1 MNQNGIMINSTGP
14 GGRGPSI
21 SGKFFNKDTG
31 REIFVRDSVN
41 DGIKM
46 CVVLSDGTTMDMSEF
61 QNYVQMSDEE
71 YDSKGNLIGKAKKQ
85 PKSNLDPNLLF
96 AGMGD
101 KPKET
106 TDKQSEQIR
115 SIMKQI
121 EEPKFIEEHNVEDK
135 NVEEYSKD
143 NQKLAMIKKILDK
156 SSEPEIVITINWENK
171 PEKEF
176 EMLKNFFDVDIEDIA
191 YAIFMQYGD
200 VNKIKQ
206 AFKEALS

>member
-1 MNQNGIMINSTGP
+1 MNQNGIAMNLTGP
-14 GGRGPSI
+14 GPGGQGPAI
-21 SGKFFNKDTG
+21 SGKFFHKDTG
-31 REIFVRDSVN
+31 REIFVRDSIN

-71 YDSKGNLIGKAKKQ
+71 YDSQGRLIGKAKEQ
-85 PKSNLDPNLLF
+85 PKSNLDPDLLF

-101 KPKET
+101 RPKESN
-106 TDKQSEQIR
+106 KQSEEIR
-115 SIMKQI
+115 SVMRQI
-121 EEPKFIEEHNVEDK
+121 EEPNTV
-135 NVEEYSKD
+135 EYSED
-143 NQKLAMIKKILDK
+143 DQKLAMIKKILDK
-156 SSEPEIVITINWENK
+156 SSEPEIVVTINWQNK

-176 EMLKNFFDVDIEDIA
+176 EMLKNFFDVNTEDIA
-191 YAIFMQYGD
+191 NAVFRQYGD

>member
-1 MNQNGIMINSTGP
+1 MNQNGTMMNLAGPGP
-14 GGRGPSI
+14 GGQGPAI
-21 SGKFFNKDTG
+21 SGKFFHKDTG
-31 REIFVRDSVN
+31 REIFVRDSIN

-71 YDSKGNLIGKAKKQ
+71 YDSQGRLIGKAKEQ
-85 PKSNLDPNLLF
+85 PKSNLDPDLLF

-101 KPKET
+101 RPKESN
-106 TDKQSEQIR
+106 KQSEEIR
-115 SIMKQI
+115 SVMRQI
-121 EEPKFIEEHNVEDK
+121 EEPNTV
-135 NVEEYSKD
+135 EYSED
-143 NQKLAMIKKILDK
+143 DQKLAMIKKILDK
-156 SSEPEIVITINWENK
+156 SSEPEIVVTINWQNK

-176 EMLKNFFDVDIEDIA
+176 DMLKNFFDVNTEDIA
-191 YAIFMQYGD
+191 NAVFRQYGD

>member
-1 MNQNGIMINSTGP
+1 MNQNGITMNLAGP
-14 GGRGPSI
+14 GSGGQGPAI
-21 SGKFFNKDTG
+21 SGKFFHKDTG
-31 REIFVRDSVN
+31 REIFVRDSIN

-71 YDSKGNLIGKAKKQ
+71 YDSQGRLIGKAKEQ
-85 PKSNLDPNLLF
+85 PKSNLDPDLLF

-101 KPKET
+101 RPKESN
-106 TDKQSEQIR
+106 KQSEEIR
-115 SIMKQI
+115 SVMKQI
-121 EEPKFIEEHNVEDK
+121 EEPRI
-135 NVEEYSKD
+135 EEYSKD
-143 NQKLAMIKKILDK
+143 NQKLEMIKKILEK
-156 SSEPEIVITINWENK
+156 SSEPEIVVTINWQNK

-176 EMLKNFFDVDIEDIA
+176 EMLKNFFDINTEDIA
-191 YAIFMQYGD
+191 NAVFRQYGD

>member
-1 MNQNGIMINSTGP
+1 MMNLAGPGP
-14 GGRGPSI
+14 GGQGPAI
-21 SGKFFNKDTG
+21 SGKFFHKDTG
-31 REIFVRDSVN
+31 REIFVRDSIN

-71 YDSKGNLIGKAKKQ
+71 YDSQGRLIGKAKEQ

-101 KPKET
+101 RPKESN
-106 TDKQSEQIR
+106 KQSEEIR
-115 SIMKQI
+115 SVMRQI
-121 EEPKFIEEHNVEDK
+121 EEPNTV
-135 NVEEYSKD
+135 EYSED
-143 NQKLAMIKKILDK
+143 DQKLAMIKKILDK
-156 SSEPEIVITINWENK
+156 SSEPEIVVTINWQNK

-176 EMLKNFFDVDIEDIA
+176 DMLKNFFDVNTEDIA
-191 YAIFMQYGD
+191 NAVFIKYGD

>member
-1 MNQNGIMINSTGP
+1 MMMNLAGPGP
-14 GGRGPSI
+14 GGQGPAI
-21 SGKFFNKDTG
+21 SGKFFHKDTG
-31 REIFVRDSVN
+31 REIFVRDSIN
-41 DGIKM
+41 DGVKM

-71 YDSKGNLIGKAKKQ
+71 YDSQGKLIGKAKEQ
-85 PKSNLDPNLLF
+85 PKSGLDPNLLF

-101 KPKET
+101 RPKEVN
-106 TDKQSEQIR
+106 KQSEEIR
-115 SIMKQI
+115 SVMRQA
-121 EEPKFIEEHNVEDK
+121 EEPKFVEGQ
-135 NVEEYSKD
+135 NVEEYSEE

-156 SSEPEIVITINWENK
+156 SSEPEIVITINWQNK

-176 EMLKNFFDVDIEDIA
+176 EMLKNFFDVDTEDIA
-191 YAIFMQYGD
+191 YAVFMQYGD

>member
-1 MNQNGIMINSTGP
+1 MNLTGP
-14 GGRGPSI
+14 GLGGQGPAI
-21 SGKFFNKDTG
+21 SGKFFHKDTG
-31 REIFVRDSVN
+31 REIFVRDSIN

-71 YDSKGNLIGKAKKQ
+71 YDSQGRLIGKAKEQ

-101 KPKET
+101 RPKESN
-106 TDKQSEQIR
+106 KQSEEIR
-115 SIMKQI
+115 SVMRQI
-121 EEPKFIEEHNVEDK
+121 EEPNTV
-135 NVEEYSKD
+135 EYSED
-143 NQKLAMIKKILDK
+143 DQKLAMIKKILDK
-156 SSEPEIVITINWENK
+156 SSEPEIVVTINWQNK

-176 EMLKNFFDVDIEDIA
+176 EMLKNFFDVNTEDIA
-191 YAIFMQYGD
+191 NAVFRKYGD

>member
-1 MNQNGIMINSTGP
+1 MNLAGPGP
-14 GGRGPSI
+14 GGQGPAI
-21 SGKFFNKDTG
+21 SGKFFHKDTG
-31 REIFVRDSVN
+31 REIFVRDSIN

-71 YDSKGNLIGKAKKQ
+71 YDSQGRLIGKAKEQ

-101 KPKET
+101 RPKEVN
-106 TDKQSEQIR
+106 KQSEEIR
-115 SIMKQI
+115 SVMKQI
-121 EEPKFIEEHNVEDK
+121 EEPNTV
-135 NVEEYSKD
+135 EYSED
-143 NQKLAMIKKILDK
+143 DQKLTMIKKILDK
-156 SSEPEIVITINWENK
+156 SSEPEIVVTINWQNK

-176 EMLKNFFDVDIEDIA
+176 EMLKNFFDVNTEDIA
-191 YAIFMQYGD
+191 NAVFRQYGD

>member
-1 MNQNGIMINSTGP
+1 MMMNLAGPGP
-14 GGRGPSI
+14 GGQGPAI
-21 SGKFFNKDTG
+21 SGKFFHKDTG
-31 REIFVRDSVN
+31 KEIFVRDSIN
-41 DGIKM
+41 DGVKM

-71 YDSKGNLIGKAKKQ
+71 YDSQGKLIGKAKEQ
-85 PKSNLDPNLLF
+85 QKSGLDPNLLF

-101 KPKET
+101 RPKEVN
-106 TDKQSEQIR
+106 KQSEEIH
-115 SIMKQI
+115 SVMKQA
-121 EEPKFIEEHNVEDK
+121 EEPKFVEGQ
-135 NVEEYSKD
+135 NVEEYSEE

-156 SSEPEIVITINWENK
+156 SSEPEIVITINWQNK

-191 YAIFMQYGD
+191 YAVFMKYGD
-200 VNKIKQ
+200 INKIKQ

>member
-1 MNQNGIMINSTGP
+1 MNLAGPGP
-14 GGRGPSI
+14 GGQGPAI
-21 SGKFFNKDTG
+21 SGKFFHKDTG
-31 REIFVRDSVN
+31 REIFVRDSIN

-71 YDSKGNLIGKAKKQ
+71 YDSQGRLIGKAKEQ

-101 KPKET
+101 RPKESN
-106 TDKQSEQIR
+106 KQSEEIR
-115 SIMKQI
+115 SVMRQI
-121 EEPKFIEEHNVEDK
+121 EEPNTV
-135 NVEEYSKD
+135 EYSED
-143 NQKLAMIKKILDK
+143 DQKLAMIKKILDK
-156 SSEPEIVITINWENK
+156 SSEPEIVVTINWQNK

-176 EMLKNFFDVDIEDIA
+176 EMLKNFFDINTEDIA
-191 YAIFMQYGD
+191 NAVFRKYGD

>member
-1 MNQNGIMINSTGP
+1 MNQNGTMMNLAGPGP
-14 GGRGPSI
+14 GGQGPAI
-21 SGKFFNKDTG
+21 SGKFFHKDTG
-31 REIFVRDSVN
+31 REIFVRDSIN

-71 YDSKGNLIGKAKKQ
+71 YDSQGRLIGKAKEQ

-101 KPKET
+101 RPKESN
-106 TDKQSEQIR
+106 KQSEEIR
-115 SIMKQI
+115 SVMKQI
-121 EEPKFIEEHNVEDK
+121 EEPNAV
-135 NVEEYSKD
+135 EYSED
-143 NQKLAMIKKILDK
+143 DQKLAMIKKILDK
-156 SSEPEIVITINWENK
+156 SSEPEIVVTINWQNK

-176 EMLKNFFDVDIEDIA
+176 EMLKNFFDVNTEDIA
-191 YAIFMQYGD
+191 NAVFRKYGD

>member
-1 MNQNGIMINSTGP
+1 MNQNGTMMNLAGPGP
-14 GGRGPSI
+14 GGQGPAI
-21 SGKFFNKDTG
+21 SGKFFHKDTG
-31 REIFVRDSVN
+31 REIFVRDSIN

-71 YDSKGNLIGKAKKQ
+71 YDFQGRLIGKAKEQ

-101 KPKET
+101 RPKESN
-106 TDKQSEQIR
+106 KQSEEIR
-115 SIMKQI
+115 SVMKQI
-121 EEPKFIEEHNVEDK
+121 EEPNAV
-135 NVEEYSKD
+135 EYSED
-143 NQKLAMIKKILDK
+143 DQKLTMIKKILDK
-156 SSEPEIVITINWENK
+156 SSEPEIVVTINWQNK

-176 EMLKNFFDVDIEDIA
+176 EMLKNFFDVNTEDIA
-191 YAIFMQYGD
+191 NAVFRKYGD

>member
-1 MNQNGIMINSTGP
+1 MNQNSITMNLAGP
-14 GGRGPSI
+14 GSGGQGPAI
-21 SGKFFNKDTG
+21 SGKFFHKDTG
-31 REIFVRDSVN
+31 REIFVRDSIN

-71 YDSKGNLIGKAKKQ
+71 YDSQGRLIGKAKEQ
-85 PKSNLDPNLLF
+85 PKSNLDPDLLF

-101 KPKET
+101 RPKESN
-106 TDKQSEQIR
+106 KQSEEIR
-115 SIMKQI
+115 SVMKQI
-121 EEPKFIEEHNVEDK
+121 EEPNTV
-135 NVEEYSKD
+135 EYSED
-143 NQKLAMIKKILDK
+143 DQKLAMIKKILDK
-156 SSEPEIVITINWENK
+156 SSEPEIVVTINWQNK

-176 EMLKNFFDVDIEDIA
+176 EMLKNFFDVNTEDIA
-191 YAIFMQYGD
+191 NAVFRQYGD

>member
-1 MNQNGIMINSTGP
+1 MNLAGPGP
-14 GGRGPSI
+14 GGQGPAI
-21 SGKFFNKDTG
+21 SGKFFHKDTG
-31 REIFVRDSVN
+31 REIFVRDSIN

-71 YDSKGNLIGKAKKQ
+71 YDSQGRLIGKAKEQ

-101 KPKET
+101 NIYIPKESN
-106 TDKQSEQIR
+106 KQSEEIR
-115 SIMKQI
+115 SVMKQI
-121 EEPKFIEEHNVEDK
+121 EEPNTV
-135 NVEEYSKD
+135 EYSED
-143 NQKLAMIKKILDK
+143 DQKLTMIKKILDK
-156 SSEPEIVITINWENK
+156 SSEPEIVVTINWQNK

-176 EMLKNFFDVDIEDIA
+176 EMLKNFFDVNTEDIA
-191 YAIFMQYGD
+191 NAVFRQYGD

>member
-1 MNQNGIMINSTGP
+1 MNQNGTMMNLAGPGP
-14 GGRGPSI
+14 GGQGPAI
-21 SGKFFNKDTG
+21 SGKFFHKDTG
-31 REIFVRDSVN
+31 REIFVRDSIN

-71 YDSKGNLIGKAKKQ
+71 YDSQGRLIGKAKEQ

-101 KPKET
+101 RPKESN
-106 TDKQSEQIR
+106 KQSEEIR
-115 SIMKQI
+115 SVMRQI
-121 EEPKFIEEHNVEDK
+121 EEPNAV
-135 NVEEYSKD
+135 EYSED
-143 NQKLAMIKKILDK
+143 DQKLTMIKKILEK
-156 SSEPEIVITINWENK
+156 SSEPEIVVTINWQNK

-176 EMLKNFFDVDIEDIA
+176 EMLKNFFDVNTEDIA
-191 YAIFMQYGD
+191 NAVFRKYGD

>member
-1 MNQNGIMINSTGP
+1 MNQNGTMMNLAGPGP
-14 GGRGPSI
+14 GGQGPAI
-21 SGKFFNKDTG
+21 SGKFFHKDTG
-31 REIFVRDSVN
+31 REIFVRDSIN

-71 YDSKGNLIGKAKKQ
+71 YDSQGRLIGKAKEQ
-85 PKSNLDPNLLF
+85 PKSNLDPDLLF

-101 KPKET
+101 RPKESN
-106 TDKQSEQIR
+106 KQSEEIR
-115 SIMKQI
+115 SVMRQI
-121 EEPKFIEEHNVEDK
+121 EEPNTV
-135 NVEEYSKD
+135 EYSED
-143 NQKLAMIKKILDK
+143 DQKIAMIKKILDK
-156 SSEPEIVITINWENK
+156 SSEPEIVVTINWQNK

-176 EMLKNFFDVDIEDIA
+176 EMLKNFFDINTEDIA
-191 YAIFMQYGD
+191 NAVFRKYGD

>member
-1 MNQNGIMINSTGP
+1 MNLAGP
-14 GGRGPSI
+14 GPSGQGPAI
-21 SGKFFNKDTG
+21 SGKFFHKDTG
-31 REIFVRDSVN
+31 REIFVRDSIN

-71 YDSKGNLIGKAKKQ
+71 YDSQGRLIGKAKEQ

-101 KPKET
+101 RPKESN
-106 TDKQSEQIR
+106 KQSEEIR
-115 SIMKQI
+115 SVMRQI
-121 EEPKFIEEHNVEDK
+121 EEPNAV
-135 NVEEYSKD
+135 EYSED
-143 NQKLAMIKKILDK
+143 DQKLAMIKKILDK
-156 SSEPEIVITINWENK
+156 SSEPEIVVTINWQNK

-176 EMLKNFFDVDIEDIA
+176 EMLKNFFDVNTEDIA
-191 YAIFMQYGD
+191 NAVFRKYGD

>member
-1 MNQNGIMINSTGP
+1 MNQNGIMLNFDGPGP
-14 GGRGPSI
+14 GGQGPSI
-21 SGKFFNKDTG
+21 RGKFFHKDNG
-31 REIFVRDSVN
+31 KEIFVRDSVN

-71 YDSKGNLIGKAKKQ
+71 YDSQGRLIGKAKEQ

-101 KPKET
+101 KPKESN
-106 TDKQSEQIR
+106 KQSEEIR
-115 SIMKQI
+115 SVMKQI
-121 EEPKFIEEHNVEDK
+121 EEPNTV
-135 NVEEYSKD
+135 EYSED
-143 NQKLAMIKKILDK
+143 DQKLAMIKKILDK
-156 SSEPEIVITINWENK
+156 SSEPEIVVTINWQNK

-176 EMLKNFFDVDIEDIA
+176 EMLKNFFDVNTEDIA
-191 YAIFMQYGD
+191 NAVFRKYGD

>member
-1 MNQNGIMINSTGP
+1 MNQNGITMNLAGPGP
-14 GGRGPSI
+14 GGQGPAI
-21 SGKFFNKDTG
+21 SGKFFHKDTG
-31 REIFVRDSVN
+31 REIFVRDSIN

-71 YDSKGNLIGKAKKQ
+71 YDSQGRLIGKAKEQ
-85 PKSNLDPNLLF
+85 PKSNLDPDLLF

-101 KPKET
+101 RPKESN
-106 TDKQSEQIR
+106 KQSEEIR
-115 SIMKQI
+115 SVMKQI
-121 EEPKFIEEHNVEDK
+121 EEPNTV
-135 NVEEYSKD
+135 EYSED
-143 NQKLAMIKKILDK
+143 DQKLAMIKKILDK
-156 SSEPEIVITINWENK
+156 SSEPEIVVTINWQNK

-176 EMLKNFFDVDIEDIA
+176 EMLKNFFDINTEDIA
-191 YAIFMQYGD
+191 NAVFRKYGD

>member
-1 MNQNGIMINSTGP
+1 MNQNGTMMNLAGPGP
-14 GGRGPSI
+14 GGQGPAI
-21 SGKFFNKDTG
+21 SGKFFHKDTG
-31 REIFVRDSVN
+31 REIFVRDSIN

-61 QNYVQMSDEE
+61 QNYIQMSDEE
-71 YDSKGNLIGKAKKQ
+71 YDSQGRLIGKAKEQ

-101 KPKET
+101 KPKESN
-106 TDKQSEQIR
+106 KQSEEIR
-115 SIMKQI
+115 SVMKQI
-121 EEPKFIEEHNVEDK
+121 EEPNTV
-135 NVEEYSKD
+135 EYSED
-143 NQKLAMIKKILDK
+143 DQKLAMIKKILDK
-156 SSEPEIVITINWENK
+156 SSEPEIVVTINWQNK

-176 EMLKNFFDVDIEDIA
+176 EMLKNFFDVNTEDIA
-191 YAIFMQYGD
+191 NAVFRQYGD

>member
-1 MNQNGIMINSTGP
+1 MNLAGPGP
-14 GGRGPSI
+14 GGQGPAI
-21 SGKFFNKDTG
+21 SGKFFHKDTG
-31 REIFVRDSVN
+31 REIFVRDSIN

-71 YDSKGNLIGKAKKQ
+71 YDSQGRLIGKAKEQ
-85 PKSNLDPNLLF
+85 PKSNLDPDLLF

-101 KPKET
+101 RPKESN
-106 TDKQSEQIR
+106 KQSEEIR
-115 SIMKQI
+115 SVMRQI
-121 EEPKFIEEHNVEDK
+121 EEPNTV
-135 NVEEYSKD
+135 EYSED
-143 NQKLAMIKKILDK
+143 DQKLAMIKKILDK
-156 SSEPEIVITINWENK
+156 SSEPEIVVTINWQNK

-176 EMLKNFFDVDIEDIA
+176 EMLKNFFDINTEDIA
-191 YAIFMQYGD
+191 NAVFRKYGD

>member
-1 MNQNGIMINSTGP
+1 MNQNGITMNLAGP
-14 GGRGPSI
+14 GSGGQGPAI
-21 SGKFFNKDTG
+21 SGKFFHKDTG
-31 REIFVRDSVN
+31 REIFVRDSIN

-71 YDSKGNLIGKAKKQ
+71 YDSQGRLIGKAKEQ
-85 PKSNLDPNLLF
+85 PKSNLDPDLLF

-101 KPKET
+101 RSKESN
-106 TDKQSEQIR
+106 KQSEEIR
-115 SIMKQI
+115 SVMRQI
-121 EEPKFIEEHNVEDK
+121 EEPNTV
-135 NVEEYSKD
+135 EYSED
-143 NQKLAMIKKILDK
+143 DQKLAMIKKILDK
-156 SSEPEIVITINWENK
+156 SSEPEIVVTINWQNK

-176 EMLKNFFDVDIEDIA
+176 DMLKNFFDVNTEDIA
-191 YAIFMQYGD
+191 NAVFRKYGD

>member
-1 MNQNGIMINSTGP
+1 MNQNGTMMNLAGPGP
-14 GGRGPSI
+14 GGQGPAI
-21 SGKFFNKDTG
+21 SGKFFHKDTG
-31 REIFVRDSVN
+31 REIFVRDSIN

-71 YDSKGNLIGKAKKQ
+71 YDSQGRLIGKAKEQ

-101 KPKET
+101 RPKESN
-106 TDKQSEQIR
+106 KQSEEIR
-115 SIMKQI
+115 SAMRQI
-121 EEPKFIEEHNVEDK
+121 EEPNIV
-135 NVEEYSKD
+135 EYSED
-143 NQKLAMIKKILDK
+143 DQKLAMIKKILDK
-156 SSEPEIVITINWENK
+156 SSEPEIVVTINWQNK

-176 EMLKNFFDVDIEDIA
+176 EMLKNFFDVNTEDIA
-191 YAIFMQYGD
+191 NAVFRKYGD

>member
-1 MNQNGIMINSTGP
+1 MNLAGPGP
-14 GGRGPSI
+14 GGQGPAI
-21 SGKFFNKDTG
+21 SGKFFHKDTG
-31 REIFVRDSVN
+31 REIFVRDSIN

-71 YDSKGNLIGKAKKQ
+71 YDSQGRLIGKAKEQ

-101 KPKET
+101 RPKESN
-106 TDKQSEQIR
+106 KQSEEIR
-115 SIMKQI
+115 SVMRQI
-121 EEPKFIEEHNVEDK
+121 EEPNTV
-135 NVEEYSKD
+135 EYSED
-143 NQKLAMIKKILDK
+143 DQKLAMIKKILDK
-156 SSEPEIVITINWENK
+156 SSEPEIVVTINWQNK

-176 EMLKNFFDVDIEDIA
+176 EMLKNFFDVNTEDIA
-191 YAIFMQYGD
+191 NAVFRKYGD

>member
-1 MNQNGIMINSTGP
+1 MNQNGTMMNLAGPGP
-14 GGRGPSI
+14 GGQGPAI
-21 SGKFFNKDTG
+21 SGKFFHKDTG
-31 REIFVRDSVN
+31 REIFVRDSIN

-71 YDSKGNLIGKAKKQ
+71 YDSQGRLIGKAKEQ
-85 PKSNLDPNLLF
+85 PKSNLDPDLLF

-101 KPKET
+101 RPKESN
-106 TDKQSEQIR
+106 KQSEEISSVMR
-115 SIMKQI
+115 QI
-121 EEPKFIEEHNVEDK
+121 EEPNTV
-135 NVEEYSKD
+135 EYSED
-143 NQKLAMIKKILDK
+143 DQKLAMIKKILDK
-156 SSEPEIVITINWENK
+156 SSEPEIVVTINWQNK

-176 EMLKNFFDVDIEDIA
+176 EMLKNFFDVNTEDIA
-191 YAIFMQYGD
+191 NAVFKQYGD